1 MSKTA
6 YITARVEPTLKASAE
21 GVLEE
26 IGVSTTDAITIFLRQ
41 VVLQRGLPFDVRIP
55 NSATRKAIE
64 DLETG
69 KGRRSSTIE
78 EVVKTAPRKAKRR
91 KA

>member
-1 MSKTA
+1 MGKTA

-21 GVLEE
+21 GVLQE

-41 VVLQRGLPFDVRIP
+41 VVLRRGLPFDVRIP
-55 NSATRKAIE
+55 NAVTRKAID
-64 DLETG
+64 DLEAG
-69 KGRRSSTIE
+69 KGKRSASVDE
-78 EVVKTAPRKAKRR
+78 LMKTALRRPRRR

>member
-1 MSKTA
+1 MGKTA

-21 GVLEE
+21 GVLQE

-41 VVLQRGLPFDVRIP
+41 VVLRRGLPFDVRIP
-55 NSATRKAIE
+55 NAVTRKAID
-64 DLETG
+64 DLEAG
-69 KGRRSSTIE
+69 KGKRSASVDE
-78 EVVKTAPRKAKRR
+78 LMKTALRRPKRR